1 MIIPPVNK
9 ITFLNVQRR
18 MPEVNNGISF
28 RMQQNIVY
36 MKCNDKKKM
45 FENAVTN
52 NNTDKVNIKS

>member
-1 MIIPPVNK
+1 
-9 ITFLNVQRR
+9 

-52 NNTDKVNIKS
+52 NNTDRVNTKS